1 MVAVVYFTKNEKVSG
16 TIFCTFSTWFYLKHF
31 PYLMLYELT
40 VSMSYHFS
48 VSKYQAKCF
57 IKFLFI
63 QLMIY
68 LQSSSKAMTDSEK
81 SGEEF
86 D

>member
-16 TIFCTFSTWFYLKHF
+16 TIFCTFS
-31 PYLMLYELT
+31 YLMLYELT

-48 VSKYQAKCF
+48 VSKCQAKCF